1 MTRRSQPLPEV
12 PTGHEWLDLVWSQM
26 VPAADTYVAVLPTDA
41 DPRWATELGL
51 QLLSIS
57 LLETS
62 AAKNELQRTPR
73 HSTLCRVRARHLR
86 RLEKQFEGQA
96 LAVLGAIADQVRA
109 WHPEASAGQLL
120 MATRDTFRNVSRK
133 AAVGGVST
141 DVGEAAKKPGSF
153 DAATSKVRRH
163 ERG

>member
-1 MTRRSQPLPEV
+1 MKRRGQPLPEV

-26 VPAADTYVAVLPTDA
+26 VPAADTYVAILPTDA

-57 LLETS
+57 LLETR
-62 AAKNELQRTPR
+62 AAKNDVQRTPR
-73 HSTLCRVRARHLR
+73 HTTLCRVRARRLR
-86 RLEKQFEGQA
+86 RLGKQFEGQA

-109 WHPEASAGQLL
+109 WHPEASAAQLL

-133 AAVGGVST
+133 AAVGGVDS
-141 DVGEAAKKPGSF
+141 
-153 DAATSKVRRH
+153 DACEGARALRCGDH
-163 ERG
+163 QGAPP